1 MTPLAW
7 VTALVVMGLAALVL
21 EVFVPS
27 GGVLGFL
34 SVVALASGVTL
45 AFIEQGPWFGTAVLA
60 VTSVAVPIAL
70 AVAFRVFP
78 ETPLGRRVLPPPPSP
93 DDVVPD
99 AGRRAALKS
108 LVGCRGTATTDLV
121 PWGAIGI
128 DGIPHDA
135 VSETGP
141 ITAGA
146 TVDVVG
152 VQGTAVVVRAVV
164 PTSPARPS
172 PGVDAAEVPRGLEE
186 ALESFDFDAL
196 DRGQEA
202 RSSARPD
209 QLDSPP
215 TRNKA

>member
-34 SVVALASGVTL
+34 SLVALASGVAL
-45 AFIEQGPWFGTAVLA
+45 AFIEQGPWIGTAVLA
-60 VTSVAVPIAL
+60 VTCVAVPIVL
-70 AVAFRVFP
+70 AAAFQVFP

-108 LVGCRGTATTDLV
+108 LVGCRGVATTELV
-121 PWGAIGI
+121 PWGVIGI

-135 VSETGP
+135 FSEMGP
-141 ITAGA
+141 IAAGA
-146 TVDVVG
+146 AVEVVG
-152 VQGTAVVVRAVV
+152 VQGTAMVVRGAA
-164 PTSPARPS
+164 PAPSSRPAS
-172 PGVDAAEVPRGLEE
+172 GAESAEVPRGLEE

-196 DRGQEA
+196 DRGSEP
-202 RSSARPD
+202 RPSVRPD

-215 TRNKA
+215 TRNNA